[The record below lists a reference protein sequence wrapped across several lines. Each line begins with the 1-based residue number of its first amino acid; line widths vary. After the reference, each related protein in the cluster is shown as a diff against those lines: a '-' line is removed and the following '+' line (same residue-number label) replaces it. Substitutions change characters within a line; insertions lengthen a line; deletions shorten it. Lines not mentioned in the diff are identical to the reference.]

1 MKKQR
6 TFKFMSA
13 LMAALMLLT
22 LLPTGAW
29 AQPIATTDSEG
40 LYSLIEGFE
49 SEPLGSDYAFTT
61 NYYDSPGLGKHYAC
75 ANSSFSVVADSV
87 KGSQVLQAVRTNV
100 NTEVG
105 PVIQFN
111 FPKITEGVWEL
122 SYDFKQESYPSYYNT
137 VFINIGGFAP
147 YRQYNDYLASATTAD
162 IYKDENGKLLVDLT
176 KWTKLTNVFD
186 YNTDSWTLKAQNL
199 EDDGTEIVL
208 ETKQLSEISNVANGF
223 SSMILY
229 SYYLAGATTLG
240 TAQADGTVAAKAW
253 WDNISVV
260 QTAKKR
266 VAPEVTANIA
276 DGAAG
281 VSLDEEFTLTFN
293 QDMNKDTYDGIQL
306 KNKTTGAAMTA
317 TIGTETATTVSFRA
331 PKLLDELTEYEIVVP
346 STVKTADGQSADAT
360 ISFATTNMP
369 DFYLHD
375 NFDDMGELEHTG
387 AVGDYFN
394 YSGKSDFKS
403 RYRALKPNGVD
414 DGMGGAIDIYHTEGY
429 NDSLGL
435 ITEYSHYATL
445 QTTGLSATGGRLKYW
460 CIATETDR
468 SSSLF
473 DLFYPGTWSA
483 GKDESLKQSIT
494 TAEKVKFDF
503 EAKDWNCAYATFL
516 SLSSA
521 TAIGGGT
528 QLKLSTQNF
537 GYAPSDVVLGTTEG
551 KHSIEIITDYETG
564 KFWAIYDGVKTA
576 AIDTTAEASQGYLRF
591 WYTGCDQGE
600 LYIDNLSVSELA
612 RPEVLK
618 IADVKV
624 GNKLVVMLNT
634 PADAQAMVVKDSTG
648 NVVSGTWTVDATK
661 TKYTF
666 SGTLAAGNYSVT
678 MPKDTLSTDGIATL
692 AEATTDFAVKETV
705 NDIEVVNMTIL
716 NGTGEELTD
725 VSKAGSIL
733 VKAQL
738 QNNKAE
744 AITPFVGVAVYD
756 SDGKLL
762 NIAYSNESI
771 PTGGKTVK
779 LTVSAKGAAT
789 AKIFTWD
796 KMGTLSPLASAT
808 VR

>member
-13 LMAALMLLT
+13 LMAALMLPALM
-22 LLPTGAW
+22 PMGAW
-29 AQPIATTDSEG
+29 AQPIATTDETTG

-49 SEPLGSDYAFTT
+49 NEELGSSYA
-61 NYYDSPGLGKHYAC
+61 SASEAGKLELYAIEN
-75 ANSSFSVVADSV
+75 AAYEVVADGV
-87 KGSQVLQAVRTNV
+87 HGKVMQATRKNV
-100 NTEVG
+100 STANG
-105 PVIQFN
+105 PRLTIR

-122 SYDFKQESYPSYYNT
+122 SYDFKQESYSGYYNT
-137 VFINIGGFAP
+137 VFVNIDGFTP
-147 YRQYNDYLASATTAD
+147 YRQYNNNLANAASQAD
-162 IYKDENGKLLVDLT
+162 AYRDENGKPLVDLT

-186 YNTDSWTLKAQNL
+186 YNNDLWTLKAQNI
-199 EDDGTEIVL
+199 EDGGSEIVL
-208 ETKQLSEISNVANGF
+208 ETKKISDIGGNVADPTKGINY
-223 SSMILY
+223 MHMY
-229 SYYLAGATTLG
+229 SYYLAAQTGG
-240 TAQADGTVAAKAW
+240 TYPLVENAKAW

-266 VAPEVTANIA
+266 VAPKVTANIA

-293 QDMNKDTYDGIQL
+293 QDMNKATYDGIQL

-331 PKLLDELTEYEIVVP
+331 PGLLDELTEYEIVVP
-346 STVKTADGQSADAT
+346 STVQTADGQSAAAT
-360 ISFATTNMP
+360 ISFATTARP
-369 DFYLHD
+369 DFYLHE
-375 NFDDMGELEHTG
+375 NFDAMGELSNMGEV
-387 AVGDYFN
+387 ADYFN
-394 YSGKSDFKS
+394 KNDKDFYFS
-403 RYRALKPNGVD
+403 FRALNTPGGTSDMESSEQWNKVEDGSEVANSEKYFKGVNVTASNGRMAITRSADSHQNLYILSMYYPNKVGSINTVEKIKLD
-414 DGMGGAIDIYHTEGY
+414 V
-429 NDSLGL
+429 
-435 ITEYSHYATL
+435 
-445 QTTGLSATGGRLKYW
+445 
-460 CIATETDR
+460 ETDR
-468 SSSLF
+468 WPSNQLVTS
-473 DLFYPGTWSA
+473 T
-483 GKDESLKQSIT
+483 
-494 TAEKVKFDF
+494 
-503 EAKDWNCAYATFL
+503 
-516 SLSSA
+516 
-521 TAIGGGT
+521 GGT
-528 QLKLSTQNF
+528 NTSLWLLNGGTLNVSAFNTKTNQQ
-537 GYAPSDVVLGTTEG
+537 GQVVAGNLYDG
-551 KHSIEIITDYETG
+551 KKHTIELVTDYENC
-564 KFWAIYDGVKTA
+564 KMWAYFDGVKSAEVTTKSGISTNSRVAFWNYADA
-576 AIDTTAEASQGYLRF
+576 AASNLYL
-591 WYTGCDQGE
+591 
-600 LYIDNLSVSELA
+600 DNFSVSELA

-618 IADVKV
+618 IADVKA
-624 GNKLVVMLNT
+624 GNRPVVMLNT

-666 SGTLAAGNYSVT
+666 SETLDAGSYSVT

-692 AEATTDFAVKETV
+692 ADATTDFAVKATV
-705 NDIEVVNMTIL
+705 NDIEVVDMTVL
-716 NGTGEELTD
+716 NGTGDELTD

-756 SDGKLL
+756 AEGKLL

-808 VR
+808 VK